1 MIDPALLQALSEG
14 RDILCV
20 SHISPDGDAV
30 GSLLGM
36 GRLLRRLGKQPVLA
50 LQDPVPA
57 EHRVLPGAADIIT
70 QQSPDFE
77 IAVRQRRFDL
87 IVCVDSSSPDRM
99 GAVYNAPVHDA
110 ATLLV
115 IDHHVTNT
123 RFGAINWVAPECA
136 AACQMLVYLADAL
149 EVPLEGELAECLLTG
164 IVTDT
169 LCFRT
174 DSTTPDVLSA
184 AMRLMQGGADLSTI
198 TARTVNRRPFRLIRL
213 WGRVL
218 PSVQLEDGVIWTAI
232 SRRDLAEAGDVIED
246 VNLSS
251 FLVTADEADI
261 SAVFTELANDG
272 SGPAVDCS
280 FRSKPGFDVSR
291 LAFSFGGGGHPAASG
306 CTVKGTLPDVIA
318 QVTPVMK
325 AARRSQLQNGAHS
338 GGAQA

>member
-184 AMRLMQGGADLSTI
+184 AMRLMQGSADLSTI
-198 TARTVNRRPFRLIRL
+198 TAHGQPPP
-213 WGRVL
+213 L
-218 PSVQLEDGVIWTAI
+218 PPD
-232 SRRDLAEAGDVIED
+232 
-246 VNLSS
+246 
-251 FLVTADEADI
+251 
-261 SAVFTELANDG
+261 
-272 SGPAVDCS
+272 PAVGPCPAQRAVGGRRYLD
-280 FRSKPGFDVSR
+280 RHQPPRPGR
-291 LAFSFGGGGHPAASG
+291 GGRRHQEREPEQ
-306 CTVKGTLPDVIA
+306 LP
-318 QVTPVMK
+318 
-325 AARRSQLQNGAHS
+325 RHRGR
-338 GGAQA
+338 G